1 MNISNRLI
9 SKSFSPYIIA
19 ELSAN
24 HNGNIEKAFK
34 LINSAK
40 KHGADAV
47 KIKLSPDT
55 MTIDSNKEYFKIK
68 GGLLKDYKLYDL
80 YKYAHTPFEWHKEL
94 FSYANKIG
102 ITLFSSP
109 FDETAVDLLED
120 LGAPAYKVASF
131 EICDIPLISYI
142 ARTKKQY

>member
-47 KIKLSPDT
+47 KIQTYSPDT
-55 MTIDSNKEYFKIK
+55 MTIDSNKEDFELKVVYGKTINYMIYIK
-68 GGLLKDYKLYDL
+68 MR
-80 YKYAHTPFEWHKEL
+80 
-94 FSYANKIG
+94 IR
-102 ITLFSSP
+102 
-109 FDETAVDLLED
+109 V
-120 LGAPAYKVASF
+120 
-131 EICDIPLISYI
+131 
-142 ARTKKQY
+142 

>member
-40 KHGADAV
+40 NMAQ
-47 KIKLSPDT
+47 
-55 MTIDSNKEYFKIK
+55 M
-68 GGLLKDYKLYDL
+68 
-80 YKYAHTPFEWHKEL
+80 
-94 FSYANKIG
+94 
-102 ITLFSSP
+102 
-109 FDETAVDLLED
+109 
-120 LGAPAYKVASF
+120 
-131 EICDIPLISYI
+131 
-142 ARTKKQY
+142 Q